1 MMLAIHPFIQDVY
14 AHTRVGGR
22 HPHPPPPA
30 APGASPSPKPPAPP
44 LDAAGHSLSQDEIPR
59 WTRPPP
65 GGEAVGAGDDTAS
78 DTDGDC
84 ESGVVTLDSLDVG
97 VAQDLGVGVR
107 GDCEE

>member
-1 MMLAIHPFIQDVY
+1 
-14 AHTRVGGR
+14 
-22 HPHPPPPA
+22 
-30 APGASPSPKPPAPP
+30 
-44 LDAAGHSLSQDEIPR
+44 
-59 WTRPPP
+59 
-65 GGEAVGAGDDTAS
+65 VGAGDDTAS